1 MKTRDDQTGYD
12 ITTLEDDE
20 PFIYLRITASMLV
33 PLSSLFDNEPLA
45 SIFSL

>member
-20 PFIYLRITASMLV
+20 PFIYLRITAIN
-33 PLSSLFDNEPLA
+33 FTQE
-45 SIFSL
+45 